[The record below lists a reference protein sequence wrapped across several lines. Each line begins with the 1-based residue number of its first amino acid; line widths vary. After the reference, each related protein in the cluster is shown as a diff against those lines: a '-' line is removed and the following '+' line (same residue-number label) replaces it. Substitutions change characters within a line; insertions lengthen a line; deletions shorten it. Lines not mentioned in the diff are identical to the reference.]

1 MSNAR
6 AEARALVLSMALLL
20 AGSAFAIQPASADS
34 YNNVQVFVTTT
45 TDQAYNFQFAA
56 YNLTGSLIA
65 SYQSSYPAAAFELPS
80 GGYLFT
86 ISAIHYDTVTSY
98 PCPLEGGG
106 AVKGYG
112 SAGPMMPANDSG
124 QTVIMPVCYPPSS
137 EYGYSITTIAGAQT
151 INIAM
156 ENVTQFPTSD
166 ITARVSYVNGTAAA
180 DASVYASVVGE
191 WYYWWGQG
199 SSLTLGAQTDSSGIA
214 HLVIPAAPAVVTAWS
229 WVPIFTGKNGSTIT
243 TDVGGQNVNV
253 TVYWEPTYVGLSGSG
268 LLLPPATSID
278 LTLRYQQPDYW
289 VMPMGV
295 TSRGAY
301 AEGTT
306 AATVA
311 SQPNGT
317 PSLASSSSGTQ
328 GSNQYYLPSQIPAIQ
343 QANPGGTNTGSSA
356 LGADALMATTIAFIG
371 AAAAVLFLAARQR
384 VKRSPS
390 SMG

>member
-1 MSNAR
+1 MSSAR

-20 AGSAFAIQPASADS
+20 AGSALAIQPASADT
-34 YNNVQVFVTTT
+34 YDNVQVFVTTT
-45 TDQAYNFQFAA
+45 TDQAYSFQFAA

-86 ISAIHYDTVTSY
+86 VSAIHYDTVTSY

-106 AVKGYG
+106 AVSGSG
-112 SAGPMMPANDSG
+112 SAGPMMPANGSG
-124 QTVIMPVCYPPSS
+124 QTAIMPVCYPPSS
-137 EYGYSITTIAGAQT
+137 EYGYSITTISGAQT

-156 ENVTQFPTSD
+156 ENVTRFPTSD
-166 ITARVSYVNGTAAA
+166 VTVKASYVNGTAAA
-180 DASVYASVVGE
+180 GASVYASVVGE

-199 SSLTLGAQTDSSGIA
+199 SSLTMGAQTDSSGIA

-229 WVPIFTGKNGSTIT
+229 WVPIFTDKNGSTIT
-243 TDVGGQNVNV
+243 TDVGGQSVNV
-253 TVYWEPTYVGLSGSG
+253 TVYWEPTYVGLSESG
-268 LLLPPATSID
+268 LLLPPSTSIE

-317 PSLASSSSGTQ
+317 PSLAPSSSGTQ
-328 GSNQYYLPSQIPAIQ
+328 GSSQYYLPLQIPAVQ
-343 QANPGGTNTGSSA
+343 QANPGGTNAAPSA
-356 LGADALMATTIAFIG
+356 LGADGLMAATIAFIG
-371 AAAAVLFLAARQR
+371 AAAVVLFLAARQR

-390 SMG
+390 SVG